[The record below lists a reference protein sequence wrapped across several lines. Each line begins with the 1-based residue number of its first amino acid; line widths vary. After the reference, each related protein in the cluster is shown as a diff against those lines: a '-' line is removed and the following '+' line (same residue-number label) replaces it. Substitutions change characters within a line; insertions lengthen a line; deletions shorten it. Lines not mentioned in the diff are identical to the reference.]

1 MFWISVSLSQGVNI
15 SIVKPHKCYMP
26 QIHVSPIDQAHLRV
40 TCDDSGVLQELSEFF
55 SFLSPGYKF
64 SPAYKSHHW
73 DGRVRLFNLRNQSLP
88 SGLLY
93 HLKEFSDSRKYEL
106 ILASGLTLPKLS
118 EAESEASAALYPAT
132 GNDGKD
138 LEIRDYQQAA
148 IDRAV
153 SDEKVLLVS
162 PTGSGKSLI
171 IYELLR
177 WYLDNTRASAK
188 KAIVIVP
195 TTALCH
201 QLYKDFADYSAQDD
215 TFSIEDRANI
225 IMSGYTKEPVSPRL
239 KVTMEDGSYQYLC
252 PNESIATKAGD
263 KLAKDL
269 TSKDELL

>member
-1 MFWISVSLSQGVNI
+1 MSIIHASQ
-15 SIVKPHKCYMP
+15 
-26 QIHVSPIDQAHLRV
+26 IDQAHLRI
-40 TCDDSGVLQELSEFF
+40 TCEDSGVLQELSEFF

-64 SPAYKSHHW
+64 SPAFRNQHW
-73 DGRVRLFNLRNQSLP
+73 DGKVRLFNLRNQSLP
-88 SGLLY
+88 GGLLY
-93 HLKEFSDSRKYEL
+93 HLAQFCDSRKHEL

-118 EAESEASAALYPAT
+118 EAESEASAAIYPAT

-138 LEIRDYQQAA
+138 LEVRDYQQAA

-177 WYLDNTRASAK
+177 WYLDNTKGTSK

-201 QLYKDFADYSAQDD
+201 QMYKDFADYSANDD

-225 IMSGYTKEPVSPRL
+225 IMSGYTKEPVNSRIKL
-239 KVTMEDGSYQYLC
+239 TMEDGSQKFLC
-252 PNESIATKAGD
+252 PNELVMTEQGN

-269 TSKDELL
+269 TSKDSLV